1 VAVHRDRSVRACA
14 TVIAGPPC
22 SRHPHRER
30 QIVAGDDADFF
41 FRRRARTTVGAAEL
55 LAQFCANQLVRR
67 AIGGACEKYFPGV
80 TRPWIVSAR
89 ASSGS
94 PAWRARVASHAGGMQ
109 QDCIKHG
116 IFL

>member
-1 VAVHRDRSVRACA
+1 LIGRGATLADPRWSLPALRVRGTCIA
-14 TVIAGPPC
+14 TNKSAPVTTWI
-22 SRHPHRER
+22 S
-30 QIVAGDDADFF
+30 
-41 FRRRARTTVGAAEL
+41 FRRHARTTVDAAEL